1 MDWEGIDDG
10 LNKHKK
16 HKNWT
21 AKVKMENFINLEES
35 REI

>member
-1 MDWEGIDDG
+1 LRRNRWR
-10 LNKHKK
+10 NKEERK

-21 AKVKMENFINLEES
+21 EKVKMENFINLEES